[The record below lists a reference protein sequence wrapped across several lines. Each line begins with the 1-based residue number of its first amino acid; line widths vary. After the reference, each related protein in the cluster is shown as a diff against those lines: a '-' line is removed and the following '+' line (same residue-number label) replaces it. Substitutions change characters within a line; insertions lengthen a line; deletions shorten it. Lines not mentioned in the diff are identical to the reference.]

1 MARNNEMEIR
11 GKTSF
16 AKVIGDP
23 VMNKFTNEREWSVDL
38 EIDKA
43 TESQLKKA
51 GLGDK
56 VKRKDTYLE
65 GRPYV
70 SFRHKEKRLDKST
83 GEVRDNFPIKI
94 VDIVDRPWDQRLI
107 GNGSVVDVKFAIG
120 GTAPRIGLY
129 IRSIRVLDLVSYEK
143 KDFSPITEDDEYFA
157 KAAEAMNAASEGGLN
172 KFKKEVF
179 DDLDDDLPYS

>member
-70 SFRHKEKRLDKST
+70 SFRHKEKRLDKAT
-83 GEVRDNFPIKI
+83 GEVKDNFPIKI
-94 VDIVDRPWDQRLI
+94 VDIVDRPWDTRLI
-107 GNGSVVDVKFAIG
+107 GNGRVVDVKFAIG
-120 GTAPRIGLY
+120 GTAPRIGVY